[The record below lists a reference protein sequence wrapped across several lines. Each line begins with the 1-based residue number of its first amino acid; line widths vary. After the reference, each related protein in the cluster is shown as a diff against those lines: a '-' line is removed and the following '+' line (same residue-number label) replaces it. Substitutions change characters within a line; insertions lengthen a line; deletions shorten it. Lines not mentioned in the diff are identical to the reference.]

1 MTTSTYDGPSSVDS
15 DTDSLLG
22 VQAAATYLS
31 ITKATL
37 YTWRSRRPGYG
48 PLAVKVGGCVR
59 YRKSELDRWIA
70 AHTET
75 AADNPVVEESQRG
88 RHPSPAAGR
97 ALTAGGRR
105 E

>member
-1 MTTSTYDGPSSVDS
+1 MTTSTYDGPGSVDF
-15 DTDSLLG
+15 DADSLLG
-22 VQAAATYLS
+22 VQEAASYLS

-37 YTWRSRRPGYG
+37 YTWRSRRRGYG

-59 YRKSELDRWIA
+59 YKKSELDRWIA

-75 AADNPVVEESQRG
+75 AVDDPMVEESRRG
-88 RHPSPAAGR
+88 RDPSPVAGR